1 MKFIFTATFLLTYCV
16 SMAQKNAVTGRI
28 QDNTSQKPLL
38 AATVQVKRLVK
49 VVANGDYTYN
59 RTDFGGTNSDSLGQY
74 RLQLPNGEY
83 VLEVSAVG
91 YATKSRYLNLRRSV
105 EIDFE
110 LSEKINQL
118 DDVEIRTQK
127 AESNVKS
134 VEMSTIKINMQ
145 SLKTTP
151 IVFGESDIIRALTLQ
166 PGVTNVGEGAG
177 GFSVRGGRTDQ
188 NLVLLDDAPIFN
200 TSHLLGLFTSI
211 NAEAVQ
217 SATLYKSGIPARY
230 GGRLSSLLNMTT
242 KTGREEKRT
251 AVAVG
256 PISSNALIERPFANK
271 KGSLMLAGRGAY
283 PNWMINAFPK
293 RFEGS
298 KASFYDFNGS
308 LQYRLNTRNSLTITA
323 YQSGDA
329 FKFPEDTSYFWRSRV
344 ATAQWGAQL
353 GSKLSITTKGIL
365 SHYTYGVKGLTEGFE
380 YQLNARIRHHEL
392 RTDLLYQLTDK
403 HRFEAGGNV
412 IFYRFSPGT
421 VRPTATGSAINE
433 RQLADEYGR
442 ESAVYLSYDW
452 DISKRVSLQVGARYS
467 MFQNVGGRVLTYQPN
482 QPLAVE
488 SIADTLQFGRNEVNF
503 NNGGFEPRALLK
515 VELADNKSVKL
526 GYNRTR
532 QYMHLITNTTAISPV
547 DYWKLANRYAPPQQA
562 HQVSLGYY
570 QNLQDNTFIT
580 SVEGFYKEMTQLIE
594 YKDGASLLLNEHLET
609 ELLPAIGQSY
619 GVEVSLQKTKGR
631 LTGFVNYTW
640 SRSLVAARSE
650 FAIEQI
656 NQGQFYPSIFDKP
669 HNLNVSAQWYLG
681 SGWTGSTN
689 FMYQTGRPLTY
700 PDGQYVFNDN
710 LIFNYSTR
718 FASRLPDYHRLD
730 LSLSYDSRRTKEQ
743 KKYSVLNISFF
754 NLYARKNPYSIFFR
768 QYLGAP
774 RSYRLAVLGT
784 VIPSVTL
791 TKYW

>member
-1 MKFIFTATFLLTYCV
+1 MKTFFTATLLCCYCIV
-16 SMAQKNAVTGRI
+16 HAQKNSVTGKI
-28 QDNTSQKPLL
+28 QDNNSQKALSS
-38 AATVQVKRLVK
+38 ATVQVKKLVK
-49 VVANGDYTYN
+49 VIANGDYTYN
-59 RTDFGGTNSDSLGQY
+59 RTDFGGTNADSLGQY
-74 RLQLPNGEY
+74 LLQLPNGEY
-83 VLEVSAVG
+83 VIEVSAVG
-91 YATKSRYLNLRRSV
+91 YSTKSKYINLRRNAQ
-105 EIDFE
+105 IDFE

-166 PGVTNVGEGAG
+166 TGVTNVGEGAG
-177 GFSVRGGRTDQ
+177 GFSVRGGRVDQ

-217 SATLYKSGIPARY
+217 NATLYKGGIPARY

-251 AVAVG
+251 AVAIG

-283 PNWMINAFPK
+283 PNWIINAFPR

-308 LQYRLNTRNSLTITA
+308 LQYRLNTRNSLTATA

-344 ATAQWGAQL
+344 ATLQWGTQV

-365 SHYTYGVKGLTEGFE
+365 SHYDYGIKGLAENFE
-380 YQLNARIRHHEL
+380 YRLNARIRHQEL
-392 RTDLLYQLTDK
+392 RTDFLYQLTDK
-403 HRFEAGGNV
+403 HKLEWGGNV
-412 IFYRFSPGT
+412 IFYRFSPGA
-421 VRPTATGSAINE
+421 VKPTAANSAVNE

-442 ESAVYLSYDW
+442 ESALYLSYDW
-452 DISKRVSLQVGARYS
+452 DISHRISLQMGTRYS
-467 MFQNVGGRVLTYQPN
+467 MFQNTDGRVLQYQPN
-482 QPLAVE
+482 QPLTLE
-488 SIADTLQFGRNEVNF
+488 TITDTLTYSRGQPNF
-503 NNGGFEPRALLK
+503 TNGGFEPRALLK
-515 VELADNKSVKL
+515 IELADNKSIKL

-532 QYMHLITNTTAISPV
+532 QYLHLITNTTAISPV

-562 HQVSLGYY
+562 QQLSLGYY
-570 QNLQDNTFIT
+570 QNLQDNTYIT
-580 SVEGFYKEMTQLIE
+580 NVEGFYKEMTQLIE

-609 ELLPAIGQSY
+609 ELLPAVGHSY
-619 GVEVSLQKTKGR
+619 GVEVSIQKNKGR

-640 SRSLVAARSE
+640 SRSWIAARSP

-669 HNLNVSAQWYLG
+669 HNLNLSAQWYLG
-681 SGWTGSTN
+681 SGWTGSAN

-730 LSLSYDSRRTKEQ
+730 LSFSYDSRRTKEQ

-768 QYLGAP
+768 QYFGAP

-784 VIPSVTL
+784 LIPSITL